1 MIDVKILVATNNTGK
16 LREFKK
22 ILLSPGISI
31 LSPLDEDISLDVEE
45 TGTTLKDNALIKALA
60 FSKLTDHVTLADDS
74 GLFVDALDGDP
85 GVRSARYAGN
95 NATDHERNQ
104 KLLDNLQNVPIE
116 KRTARFK
123 CVIALVD
130 EGGNTS
136 YFSGTC
142 TGSIATESRGSQ
154 GFGYDPIFIVDGYN
168 KTMAELTKDEK
179 NTVSHRA
186 KASRSLMQH
195 IETIY

>member
-1 MIDVKILVATNNTGK
+1 MKILVATNNTGK

-22 ILLSPGISI
+22 ILLSPGFSI

-45 TGTTLKDNALIKALA
+45 TGTTLKDNARIKALA

-104 KLLDNLQNVPIE
+104 KLLDNLQNVPIG
-116 KRTARFK
+116 KRNAQFK

-130 EGGNTS
+130 ERGNTS

-168 KTMAELTKDEK
+168 KTMAELTKVEK
-179 NTVSHRA
+179 NKVSHRA